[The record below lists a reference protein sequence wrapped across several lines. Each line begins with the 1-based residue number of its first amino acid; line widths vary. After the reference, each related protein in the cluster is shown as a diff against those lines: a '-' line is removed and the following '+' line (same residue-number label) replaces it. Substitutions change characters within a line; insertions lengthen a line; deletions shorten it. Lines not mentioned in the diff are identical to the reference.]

1 MSQVKSCC
9 QSSAESTVVV
19 SWLVSFAVRFK
30 WRKLVVI
37 GHFFSVDNVRLFR
50 LVNMFFKCTDRSATP
65 FFNKIKC
72 SDRHTSFIGETGK
85 NFKQDWPAD
94 VLQRVSAGLSR
105 ISVSLLNTLITKY
118 NLSSLSICRKAE
130 KSAIFIH
137 DTRNDVYRRISVGY
151 ARRILREP
159 WPYLDIATMCWKI
172 DFNSLKSI
180 IN

>member
-37 GHFFSVDNVRLFR
+37 GHFFQLIMLGCSGWLICFSNVPIAPLRHFSTRSNAPTAIPPSSGRLAR
-50 LVNMFFKCTDRSATP
+50 TSNKTDRQTYFRGYP
-65 FFNKIKC
+65 
-72 SDRHTSFIGETGK
+72 
-85 NFKQDWPAD
+85 QDW
-94 VLQRVSAGLSR
+94 AGYLFHYSTHWSQST
-105 ISVSLLNTLITKY
+105 I
-118 NLSSLSICRKAE
+118 LSSLSICRKAE
-130 KSAIFIH
+130 KSAIFLH

-159 WPYLDIATMCWKI
+159 WPYLDIATMCWII
-172 DFNSLKSI
+172 DF
-180 IN
+180 